1 MSYEEAVEL
10 AADPTYIA
18 KVNMATTAV
27 AIEVSTEIQI
37 TGAESYFQKRAGLAT
52 QVLRSPVSFQDT
64 FVRLCSLQS
73 ADAGLGAST
82 MHDVI
87 YAAWNAVAGVT
98 TNEIPNT

>member
-1 MSYEEAVEL
+1 MSYENAVEL

-27 AIEVSTEIQI
+27 AVEVSTEIQI
-37 TGAESYFQKRAGLAT
+37 TGAESYFGKRAALAT

-64 FVRLCSLQS
+64 FVRLCALQQ
-73 ADAGLGAST
+73 ADAGLDSPSMHEVVYAS
-82 MHDVI
+82 
-87 YAAWNAVAGVT
+87 WNAVAGVT